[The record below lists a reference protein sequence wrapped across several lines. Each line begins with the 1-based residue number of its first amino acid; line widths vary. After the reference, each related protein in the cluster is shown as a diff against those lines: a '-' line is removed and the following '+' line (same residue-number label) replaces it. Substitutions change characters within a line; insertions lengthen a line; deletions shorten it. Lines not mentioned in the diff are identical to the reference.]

1 MNNFISLAQSL
12 QPALFRIPLL
22 GDTQCWDSYGR
33 ATTIVSGVAGPVWR
47 EDAKGFWFGQSKSL
61 TAGGG
66 ALSIADAP
74 ELRVTSGTLFWTARN
89 FQAVV
94 ADSGARIFSKRDG
107 GGTLLDVSLRNPNEI
122 EIYDGTNQRWA
133 VSSAL
138 TNSHSV
144 AIRYVSGAIPKL
156 FVDGVYRVDFSWT
169 IVPAND
175 DAPVFLG
182 NLYVAAQGSQR
193 NDYGAFIWFN
203 DALLGRPITDQEISQ
218 LHDAWESIISIKAP
232 KRTISLPVQTSEVVT
247 TTPLLHLAGPR
258 TPTGL
263 WPDISGNGRDGTISG
278 RVTQTKGPKGVVQQ
292 GYGAGNPLIITAADA
307 ALNPSSITAHLAFKR
322 NGRGE
327 ANSGVY
333 FAINNNL
340 VMCMELWDLNA
351 TTLCIGE
358 TYADGE
364 KYWTFPVPNVALK
377 PTLDIV
383 LRYNRDLPATLAYV
397 LVDGEAV
404 TVTDFNVKVGA
415 RVANPAP
422 RVSVLGRGDLVL
434 DADGAIS
441 DVQVYGSLLSDAE
454 CRALYVAQ
462 ALLNEQR
469 LANRTDY
476 PVSVA
481 AVAAG
486 GTCGPWRGLVGTF
499 TWSDNGTQREL
510 RCVTAGQFAALSS
523 QVYGAWYLEFSK
535 QDTSTMWLPI
545 IGSAA
550 IQLTSASF
558 NGYILYLGATDEA
571 TLCKVTAGGLVNIA
585 TTPVGVITA
594 NTRYKLLVTRRPR
607 DGYWVVWIRGGAYAT
622 WTNFLTGT
630 DNTHTACAAMV
641 GYASGVST
649 LYDLIADVTFFPQ
662 GSGLVPNEIPWLRD

>member
-33 ATTIVSGVAGPVWR
+33 ATTIAPLAKWR
-47 EDAKGFWFGQSKSL
+47 ESAKGYWIGQNAPV
-61 TAGGG
+61 TVVGGG
-66 ALSIADAP
+66 ISVSAGAETQATNG
-74 ELRVTSGTLFWTARN
+74 VLFFTAQS
-89 FQAVV
+89 FQAVASDTNVRVIHMPAGGVDLIIGASCLYLGTDGVNYRQMTSASIIGAHTV
-94 ADSGARIFSKRDG
+94 AVRFNNGLS
-107 GGTLLDVSLRNPNEI
+107 P
-122 EIYDGTNQRWA
+122 Q
-133 VSSAL
+133 
-138 TNSHSV
+138 
-144 AIRYVSGAIPKL
+144 L
-156 FVDGVYRVDFSWT
+156 FVDGAYKTTAVGTNV
-169 IVPAND
+169 I
-175 DAPVFLG
+175 APVASAVVLTNAGLG
-182 NLYVAAQGSQR
+182 ATWGSQR
-193 NDYGAFIWFN
+193 NDYGAFIIFN
-203 DALLGRPITDQEISQ
+203 DALLGRPISDQEIAQ

-232 KRTISLPVQTSEVVT
+232 KRTISLPVQTSEVVSA
-247 TTPLLHLAGPR
+247 TPLLHLAGPR
-258 TPTGL
+258 TPAGL

-292 GYGAGNPLIITAADA
+292 GHGTGNPLIITAADA

-476 PVSVA
+476 PISVA
-481 AVAAG
+481 AVTAAG
-486 GTCGPWRGLVGTF
+486 GVGPWNWARGTLNWSDDGTRRRIGGGAVNSVGT
-499 TWSDNGTQREL
+499 
-510 RCVTAGQFAALSS
+510 APSS
-523 QVYGAWYLEFSK
+523 QAYGAWYWRHKSNGSPDSIFMPVASRVGGYNVAGQNGYAVDVGYIAPNLSLYLFRMTGGAAAALI
-535 QDTSTMWLPI
+535 TS
-545 IGSAA
+545 SAA
-550 IQLTSASF
+550 GALT
-558 NGYILYLGATDEA
+558 
-571 TLCKVTAGGLVNIA
+571 
-585 TTPVGVITA
+585 VGVE
-594 NTRYKLLVTRRPR
+594 YEFFMTRRAR
-607 DGYWVVWIRGGAYAT
+607 DGLFSVWVRGGVYTT
-622 WTNFLTGT
+622 WTSMAVPAVDATYT
-630 DNTHTACAAMV
+630 T
-641 GYASGVST
+641 SVSQNVNVNNAD
-649 LYDLIADVTFFPQ
+649 YISDVTMLPD
-662 GSGLVPNEIPWLRD
+662 GSGLVPTDIPWLV